1 MTKYALIG
9 LIAVCITVVC
19 FSLVVRDRLCAI
31 SIHQGGTVI
40 QATLAYEARK

>member
-9 LIAVCITVVC
+9 LIAVCITVLC
-19 FSLVVRDRLCAI
+19 FSLLVRDRLCGLR
-31 SIHQGGTVI
+31 IHQGSTEI